1 MNYVFVLD
9 CEKKPLDPCHPAR
22 ARKLLQAG
30 RAAVFR
36 HFPFTI
42 ILDDRKAVESVTH
55 AYRLKIDP
63 GSRVTGLALLQE
75 AQNRVVWAAEIE
87 HRGRKITK
95 LMQKRAHLRR
105 LRRSRKTRF
114 RQPRFRNRSRVE
126 GWLPPSLQSRVAN
139 IQAWVERLQRYCP
152 IAAVSIELPK
162 FDSQKLTN
170 PEITSI
176 EYRQGELQ
184 GYEIREYMLEKW
196 NRTCAYCG
204 QTGVPLE
211 IEHIIPRSRGGSD
224 RVSNLTLSCRPCNQ
238 RKGNQTAA
246 EFGHPHIQAQVG
258 MPLRDMAAVN
268 TTRWA
273 VFEVLQATGLPLEV
287 GTGGCTKYNRSQ
299 QGYPKAHWI
308 DAACVGESG
317 EHVTIPAN
325 FAPLCIK
332 ATGHGRRQRCR
343 TDKYGFPVQHAPR
356 AKKYLGYHTGDM
368 VRAVVPQGK
377 YAGVHAGRVAIRFR
391 PKFRLNGFD
400 VHPKYLT
407 LLQHAD
413 GYGYQHNAS
422 SE

>member
-22 ARKLLQAG
+22 ARKLLQVG

-36 HFPFTI
+36 CFPFTI
-42 ILDDRKAVESVTH
+42 ILKRCKVAESVTH

-63 GSRVTGLALLQE
+63 GSRVTGLALVQE
-75 AQNRVVWAAEIE
+75 AQNRVIWVAEIE

-114 RQPRFRNRSRVE
+114 RQPRFRNRSRAE

-139 IQAWVERLQRYCP
+139 IQTWVERLQRYCP
-152 IAAVSIELPK
+152 IVAVFIELPK

-170 PEITSI
+170 PEINGI

-184 GYEIREYMLEKW
+184 GYEIREYLLEKW

-204 QTGVPLE
+204 QAGVFLE

-238 RKGNQTAA
+238 KKGNRTAA
-246 EFGHPHIQAQVG
+246 EFGHPHIQAQAG

-268 TTRWA
+268 TMRCDGQ
-273 VFEVLQATGLPLEV
+273 FL
-287 GTGGCTKYNRSQ
+287 KFS
-299 QGYPKAHWI
+299 K
-308 DAACVGESG
+308 
-317 EHVTIPAN
+317 
-325 FAPLCIK
+325 
-332 ATGHGRRQRCR
+332 RQVYR
-343 TDKYGFPVQHAPR
+343 
-356 AKKYLGYHTGDM
+356 
-368 VRAVVPQGK
+368 
-377 YAGVHAGRVAIRFR
+377 
-391 PKFRLNGFD
+391 
-400 VHPKYLT
+400 
-407 LLQHAD
+407 
-413 GYGYQHNAS
+413 
-422 SE
+422 

>member
-22 ARKLLQAG
+22 ARKLLRAG
-30 RAAVFR
+30 RATLFR
-36 HFPFTI
+36 YFSFTI
-42 ILDDRKAVESVTH
+42 ILNGRKVAESVTH

-63 GSRVTGLALLQE
+63 GSRITGLALVQE

-95 LMQKRAHLRR
+95 LMQKRARLRR

-114 RQPRFRNRSRVE
+114 RQPRFRNRSRAE
-126 GWLPPSLQSRVAN
+126 GWLPPSLQSRVSN
-139 IQAWVERLQRYCP
+139 IQTWVERLQRYCP

-170 PEITSI
+170 PEISGI

-184 GYEIREYMLEKW
+184 DYEMREYLLEKW

-211 IEHIIPRSRGGSD
+211 IEHIIPRSRSGSD

-246 EFGHPHIQAQVG
+246 EFGHPHIQAQAR
-258 MPLRDMAAVN
+258 MPLRDMAAAN

-287 GTGGCTKYNRSQ
+287 GTGGHTKYNRSQ

-317 EHVTIPAN
+317 ERVIIPVN
-325 FAPLCIK
+325 LLPLHIK

-343 TDKYGFPVQHAPR
+343 TDKHGFPLQYAPR
-356 AKKYLGYHTGDM
+356 AKKYLGYQTGDM
-368 VRAVVPQGK
+368 VRAIVPQGK
-377 YAGVHAGRVAIRFR
+377 YAGVHIGRVAIRFR
-391 PKFRLNGFD
+391 PNFRLNGFD
-400 VHPKYLT
+400 VHPQYLM